1 MRVLRMKP
9 TEEVRLD
16 HGRLCALYA
25 QLGDHGAED
34 IVCRAM
40 EEMGLRLSRCA
51 DLFDAEKWDD
61 LRSNVR
67 SLVAVGDQVGMGAL
81 TGVALDVL
89 SCIEAGERVALAATL
104 SRLVRVGER
113 SLTLVWESPK
123 IPV

>member
-16 HGRLCALYA
+16 HSRLGALYA

-34 IVCRAM
+34 IVCRTM
-40 EEMGLRLSRCA
+40 EEMALRLSRCA
-51 DLFDAEKWDD
+51 ALFDAEEWED

-67 SLVAVGDQVGMGAL
+67 SLIAVGDQVGMGAL

-89 SCIEAGERVALAATL
+89 TCLETGERVALSATL
-104 SRLVRVGER
+104 ARLVRVGER
-113 SLTLVWESPK
+113 SLTMVWDSPE
-123 IPV
+123 ITM